1 MFAIVSIAG
10 FQEKV
15 QKGSKLKVPSLS
27 AKEGASVTFDAV
39 HLIADGK
46 DLQLGA
52 PLLKGASIEAKVLS
66 HGKDDTIRV
75 FKMKRRKRY
84 RRTQGHRQGYS
95 MIEVTGISG
104 GK

>member
-15 QKGSKLKVPSLS
+15 QKGMKLKVPSLS
-27 AKEGASVTFDAV
+27 EKEGASVKFDAV

-46 DLQLGA
+46 DIQLGL
-52 PLLKGASIEAKVLS
+52 PLLKGATVEARVLS
-66 HGKDDTIRV
+66 HGREDTIRV
-75 FKMKRRKRY
+75 FKMRRRKRY
-84 RRTQGHRQGYS
+84 RRTQGHRQHYS
-95 MIEVTGISG
+95 MIEVTGISA